1 MRSWLPLLYSFIC
14 HLFILWLLFKL
25 QFYYSVCEVL
35 WLPRICR
42 VLIPFEKNF
51 GCFFKGFWPYGLL
64 DSKGLKS
71 LPFSCPRWNHTGG
84 MAVSGSA
91 LLLHV
96 REFDGLPWRHLG
108 VSLALP
114 VALFLLKDWK
124 PGWLVCHLVLTRTLY
139 LLHYPSM
146 RLIWVWQL
154 PWKMGATLYFTPLAY
169 SVVTNLI
176 YFPEEWR
183 TCHSPKH
190 KRLRAVISFTSSLLW
205 CKVQT
210 QLMARSPMTFH

>member
-35 WLPRICR
+35 WLPRVCR
-42 VLIPFEKNF
+42 VLIPFEKNL

-96 REFDGLPWRHLG
+96 REFDGLSWRHLG
-108 VSLALP
+108 SL
-114 VALFLLKDWK
+114 LLSQWLC
-124 PGWLVCHLVLTRTLY
+124 PCERTENLGGW
-139 LLHYPSM
+139 S
-146 RLIWVWQL
+146 
-154 PWKMGATLYFTPLAY
+154 ATLSSQELSTFYTTLPCVSFGFGSCPGRWAQPCISLHW
-169 SVVTNLI
+169 LI
-176 YFPEEWR
+176 
-183 TCHSPKH
+183 
-190 KRLRAVISFTSSLLW
+190 LL
-205 CKVQT
+205 
-210 QLMARSPMTFH
+210 